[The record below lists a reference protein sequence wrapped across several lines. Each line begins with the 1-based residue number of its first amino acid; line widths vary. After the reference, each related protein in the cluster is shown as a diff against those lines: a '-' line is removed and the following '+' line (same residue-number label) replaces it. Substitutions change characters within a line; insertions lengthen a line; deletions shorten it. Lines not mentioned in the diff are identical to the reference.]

1 MHSGKDTSPLRRDV
15 SPHADDVLLA
25 SAHAEPLLPGQQP
38 TDSQVELF
46 APLNAEISLYLGILY
61 FLVEVHR
68 TSGDE
73 SFSDALMALAPPLP
87 ILLLEI
93 LAGLRDKPLKDFPAK
108 KLLLLLWKTLLVC
121 FGGLKEVKKAVA
133 LQRDLAGLSPIKEDF
148 TKVTPTS
155 LAHFRRD
162 VSVKYPTFEPEAS
175 SSRTVEKLAEAIQP
189 IPVRTGYHSSHEQ
202 DLPRAFLDKNGQRS
216 GAAAGGPA
224 NPGGLPQPGTPAPSP
239 PPTPPPPKPKKQQYQ
254 TDQSRPFVFPFS
266 RSDAASGGRLVP
278 FAIDEAD
285 KLYGRHMH
293 VTLGLHQMSQIRNE
307 LIREESGL
315 SLDKG
320 LIGFS
325 SSEVPD
331 DEYDEYDDPEW
342 SQYQLQDWKY
352 SEQEEAC
359 REQGDDAGAQ
369 VAQQAK
375 QSLKRLYRVEL
386 LYVRRWRV
394 LERKSKGK
402 T

>member
-1 MHSGKDTSPLRRDV
+1 
-15 SPHADDVLLA
+15 
-25 SAHAEPLLPGQQP
+25 
-38 TDSQVELF
+38 
-46 APLNAEISLYLGILY
+46 
-61 FLVEVHR
+61 
-68 TSGDE
+68 
-73 SFSDALMALAPPLP
+73 MALAPPLP

-162 VSVKYPTFEPEAS
+162 VSVKYPTFEPES
-175 SSRTVEKLAEAIQP
+175 SSGGGTTTIEKLAEAVQP
-189 IPVRTGYHSSHEQ
+189 IPIRTGYHSSHEQ
-202 DLPRAFLDKNGQRS
+202 DLPRVFLDKGAQRS
-216 GAAAGGPA
+216 GGVAGGPA

-254 TDQSRPFVFPFS
+254 TDQTRPFVFPFS
-266 RSDAASGGRLVP
+266 RSDAASGSSTGGGVGGGSGGRLVP

-293 VTLGLHQMSQIRNE
+293 VTLGLHQMHSVRNDF
-307 LIREESGL
+307 IREESGL
-315 SLDKG
+315 GSVEKG
-320 LIGFS
+320 LIGFTD
-325 SSEVPD
+325 SELPAD
-331 DEYDEYDDPEW
+331 EFDEYDDDPEW

-352 SEQEEAC
+352 GEQEEAC
-359 REQGDDAGAQ
+359 REQGDVAAAQ
-369 VAQQAK
+369 VAQQARL
-375 QSLKRLYRVEL
+375 SLKRLYRIEL
-386 LYVRRWRV
+386 LYVSFP
-394 LERKSKGK
+394 LQSED
-402 T
+402 

>member
-1 MHSGKDTSPLRRDV
+1 MR
-15 SPHADDVLLA
+15 
-25 SAHAEPLLPGQQP
+25 SAHVEPLLPGQQP
-38 TDSQVELF
+38 PDSHIELF

-68 TSGDE
+68 SSDDE

-162 VSVKYPTFEPEAS
+162 VSVKYPTFEPES
-175 SSRTVEKLAEAIQP
+175 SSGGGTTTIEKLAEAVQP
-189 IPVRTGYHSSHEQ
+189 IPIRTGYHSSHEQ
-202 DLPRAFLDKNGQRS
+202 DLPRVFLDKGAQRS
-216 GAAAGGPA
+216 GGVAGGPA

-254 TDQSRPFVFPFS
+254 TDQTRPFVFPFS
-266 RSDAASGGRLVP
+266 RSDAASGSSTGGGVGGGSGGRLVP

-293 VTLGLHQMSQIRNE
+293 VTLGLHQMHSVRNDF
-307 LIREESGL
+307 IREESGL
-315 SLDKG
+315 GSVEKG
-320 LIGFS
+320 LIGFTD
-325 SSEVPD
+325 SELPAD
-331 DEYDEYDDPEW
+331 EFDEYDDDPEW

-352 SEQEEAC
+352 GEQEEAC
-359 REQGDDAGAQ
+359 REQGDVAGAQ
-369 VAQQAK
+369 VAQQARL
-375 QSLKRLYRVEL
+375 SLKRLYRIEL
-386 LYVRRWRV
+386 LYVSFP
-394 LERKSKGK
+394 LQSED
-402 T
+402 